1 MNNVWKKKIWI
12 FFKVEVW

>member
-1 MNNVWKKKIWI
+1 MNNVWKKIIWV